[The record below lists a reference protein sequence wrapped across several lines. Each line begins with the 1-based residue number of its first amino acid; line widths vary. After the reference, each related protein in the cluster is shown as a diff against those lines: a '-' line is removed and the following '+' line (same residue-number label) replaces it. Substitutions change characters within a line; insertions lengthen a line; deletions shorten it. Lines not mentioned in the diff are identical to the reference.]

1 MIYFLCLAMDFDGD
15 NVKQFFSCQ
24 SVHFFE
30 VSPSVMPIA
39 AICRQQQQAF
49 SSYVLFFSSFSVTII
64 TAMSL
69 RGGARVPLRITTKR
83 TVVVRIPGVRLTHDA
98 DPLISPTV

>member
-1 MIYFLCLAMDFDGD
+1 
-15 NVKQFFSCQ
+15 
-24 SVHFFE
+24 
-30 VSPSVMPIA
+30 MPIA

-83 TVVVRIPGVRLTHDA
+83 TVVVRIQGVRLTHDA